1 MPPLQCVKSS
11 TIANGRK
18 VLEMSD
24 PIWISAANA
33 HHPESALSKI
43 RADFGVEASSRSPHF
58 CRAVKHGS
66 KRYPISVQTSLGLTQ
81 DGLFRD
87 ATKPSW
93 Q

>member
-11 TIANGRK
+11 AIANGRK

-58 CRAVKHGS
+58 YGAVKQRS
-66 KRYPISVQTSLGLTQ
+66 KRYPMSVQTTLDLTSNGLR
-81 DGLFRD
+81 RD
-87 ATKPSW
+87 TTGPSR

>member
-1 MPPLQCVKSS
+1 MPPLQYVKSS
-11 TIANGRK
+11 AIDNGRK

-43 RADFGVEASSRSPHF
+43 RADFGVEASSRSTHF
-58 CRAVKHGS
+58 CRAVKQRS
-66 KRYPISVQTSLGLTQ
+66 KRYPMSVQTTLGLTQ
-81 DGLFRD
+81 DGLFGN